1 MSTFEV
7 KTPALVKAM
16 NAFDHVIEGTKA
28 GTIEIAPGRNIISA
42 GRGIVSAVGQE
53 LRVRTAMAAMGRTEN
68 AGA

>member
-1 MSTFEV
+1 MDTLEI

-28 GTIEIAPGRNIISA
+28 GTVDVAPGRNIISA

-53 LRVRTAMAAMGRTEN
+53 LRARTVMAAM
-68 AGA
+68 AKAS